1 MARRYA
7 TVTGEEATDR
17 QLEEMIETGESEQI
31 FQRAILEQGRG
42 AVQDTLSEI
51 DERHRSVKQVER
63 GLLELQQVFLDLATV
78 VDQQGE
84 VLDNIEKETVEI
96 NIKYDGFIKRA
107 EHQRRQMASKE
118 HKEIPEGIDYSSIN
132 IISMEAREKLAKF
145 QPRTIGQAARIGGV
159 NPSDI
164 QALLLHMEVSRRKA
178 SSSEKGKGPG
188 KVPNAKEA
196 VQSA

>member
-84 VLDNIEKETVEI
+84 VLDNIERHVSEAGEFTSEGAI
-96 NIKYDGFIKRA
+96 AWSRA
-107 EHQRRQMASKE
+107 W
-118 HKEIPEGIDYSSIN
+118 P
-132 IISMEAREKLAKF
+132 
-145 QPRTIGQAARIGGV
+145 T
-159 NPSDI
+159 
-164 QALLLHMEVSRRKA
+164 
-178 SSSEKGKGPG
+178 
-188 KVPNAKEA
+188 KVFW
-196 VQSA
+196 

>member
-1 MARRYA
+1 MSPCHSIAAQEIVARRYA

-84 VLDNIEKETVEI
+84 VLDNIERHVSEAGEFTSEGAKALQVSVALHKSIQRKKLCIVILVVIGVVILAAILYPIVKTIVDQAQSAEQT
-96 NIKYDGFIKRA
+96 KAAKRQAAA
-107 EHQRRQMASKE
+107 E
-118 HKEIPEGIDYSSIN
+118 
-132 IISMEAREKLAKF
+132 EARLKLE
-145 QPRTIGQAARIGGV
+145 RMGIIGNASAGG
-159 NPSDI
+159 
-164 QALLLHMEVSRRKA
+164 
-178 SSSEKGKGPG
+178 
-188 KVPNAKEA
+188 
-196 VQSA
+196 